1 MIAKKEKH
9 SNSLTW
15 DERWMQ
21 RALDLAVRGLGK
33 VSPNP
38 MVGAV
43 LVYNNGW
50 IGEGWHEQFGGPHA
64 EIMALENLSPAARSY
79 LPQSTL
85 YVTLE
90 PCSHYGKT
98 PPCSLRIIQEKVKR
112 VVIGTLDPNPLV
124 AGSGMQLLEN
134 AGIEVTT
141 GVLSK
146 QADALIRTFRQGILY
161 RRPYVL
167 LKWAQSKEG
176 YLGVTDHQVKLSQA
190 ATDRLV
196 HQWRSHADG
205 ILIGSGTAIADQP
218 RLSNRYW
225 WGKQPR
231 KFILDRRC
239 RLDPSAEWLQGTTL
253 FQGDVPSLPSLLE
266 RLYEEGI
273 GVLLV
278 EGGASLHQS
287 FLEAGLWDELKVIQT
302 SVSLNT
308 GVKAPEV
315 PGLPKEKE
323 IMGMDSIFTY
333 LRCP

>member
-1 MIAKKEKH
+1 MTAKKEKH

-43 LVYNNGW
+43 LVYNNEW
-50 IGEGWHEQFGGPHA
+50 IGEGWHQQYGGPHA
-64 EIMALENLSPAARSY
+64 EIMALENLSDIARTY

-98 PPCSLRIIQEKVKR
+98 PPCSLRIIREKVKR
-112 VVIGTLDPNPLV
+112 VVIGTLDPNPVV
-124 AGSGMQLLEN
+124 AGSGKQLLED
-134 AGIEVTT
+134 AGIEVST
-141 GVLSK
+141 GVLSG
-146 QADALIRTFRQGILY
+146 QADALIHTFRQGILT

-176 YLGVTDHQVKLSQA
+176 YLGVPEHQVKLSQA

-196 HQWRSHADG
+196 HQWRSTADG
-205 ILIGSGTAIADQP
+205 ILIGSGTALADQP
-218 RLSNRYW
+218 RLTNRYW

-231 KFILDRRC
+231 KYILDHRG

-253 FQGDVPSLPSLLE
+253 FQGDVESLPVLLG

-273 GVLLV
+273 GILLV

-302 SVSLNT
+302 PVSLNT

-315 PGLPKEKE
+315 PGPPVQKE
-323 IMGMDSIFTY
+323 ILGVDAIFTY
-333 LRCP
+333 LRRP